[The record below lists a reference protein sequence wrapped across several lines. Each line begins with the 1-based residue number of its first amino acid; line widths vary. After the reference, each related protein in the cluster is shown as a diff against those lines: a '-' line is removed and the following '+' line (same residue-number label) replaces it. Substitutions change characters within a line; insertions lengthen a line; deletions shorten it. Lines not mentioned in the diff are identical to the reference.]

1 MGFADEVTLLQ
12 RGRGATCTVG
22 EYLGELDAD
31 QRHEIEEVMRNDKYT
46 STAIAK
52 ALVARG
58 FKTSSTTLMRHRR
71 GDCKCLPMT

>member
-1 MGFADEVTLLQ
+1 MGFADEVKLLQ

-22 EYLGELDAD
+22 EYLDGLDTAD
-31 QRHEIEEVMRNDKYT
+31 RAEIQEVMQDDKYT

-58 FKTSSTTLMRHRR
+58 FNTSATTVMRHRR
-71 GDCKCLPMT
+71 GDCKCLLTT